1 MFGQI
6 AKTVKV
12 ANAEAMLNSVFLS
25 VGKLVENR
33 TEVWHHVVR
42 LKLGIVSG

>member
-6 AKTVKV
+6 TKTVKIS
-12 ANAEAMLNSVFLS
+12 NAEAMLDSVFLS
-25 VGKLVENR
+25 VGKLVEDR
-33 TEVWHHVVR
+33 TEVWHHVVG